1 MGPSHES
8 AVSAGGAPQIF
19 LTVGTDHHPFN
30 RMAAYADDL
39 VAAFPQCSVF
49 IQTGTSQ
56 PPELAAWKDYLTE
69 TEMRVRLRAASAVVT
84 HGGPAT
90 IMAARRAGHLPIA
103 VPRLG
108 HAGEHIDDHQV
119 SFCRL
124 QAAAGTVVLADSV
137 EALRAAVAEA
147 LDRPRDLEFIR
158 DNRETVRAFESAV
171 RRLLAWR

>member
-8 AVSAGGAPQIF
+8 AVSAGWAPQIF

-39 VAAFPQCSVF
+39 VATFPQCSVF
-49 IQTGTSQ
+49 VQTGTSQ
-56 PPELAAWKDYLTE
+56 PPERAAWKDYLTE
-69 TEMRVRLRAASAVVT
+69 TEMRSRLLAASAVVT

-103 VPRLG
+103 VPRRG
-108 HAGEHIDDHQV
+108 NAGEHVDDHQV
-119 SFCRL
+119 SFCGL

-137 EALRAAVAEA
+137 ETLRAAVAEA
-147 LDRPRDLEFIR
+147 LERPSDLGFVR
-158 DNRETVRAFESAV
+158 DNRDTVRAFEFAV